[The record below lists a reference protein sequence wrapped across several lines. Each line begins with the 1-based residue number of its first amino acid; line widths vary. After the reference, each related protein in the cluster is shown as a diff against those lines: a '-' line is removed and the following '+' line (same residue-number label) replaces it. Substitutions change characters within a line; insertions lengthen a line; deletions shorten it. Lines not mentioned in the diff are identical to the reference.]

1 MPYFGDKKNVSVLD
15 QIEISH
21 VRNNSQPIRYR
32 PLQLLFTFLV
42 FLLFSVSPY
51 RISFI
56 CLRVLELASRLYHV
70 VVYCYYYVSKLIIPS
85 VVTCIFPRGLRKNEK
100 N

>member
-70 VVYCYYYVSKLIIPS
+70 VVYCYYYVSKL
-85 VVTCIFPRGLRKNEK
+85 
-100 N
+100 